1 MTKLLVIDDDDLI
14 LDSFH
19 LAFAE
24 PDYILVSKGTA
35 SEGLAAFSEET
46 PDVAIID
53 IRLPD
58 MSGMELFE
66 KLHEIDAKV
75 PVVLM
80 TGHGTAGTAI
90 EAMRAGA
97 FDYLLK
103 PLDLDALFATIESA
117 AETSRMMRVPATV
130 AEDAESDEG
139 DILIGNCPAMQEV
152 YRSIGRV
159 APQNVTVLILGE
171 SGTGKEV
178 VARAI
183 YNYSKRANDRF
194 LAINCAAIPEQLM
207 ESELFGHEK
216 GAFTGADRQRVG
228 KFELCDKGTLFL
240 DEIGDMTPLMQT
252 KVLRVL
258 QDQTFERVGGNDSI
272 TTDARL
278 IAATNRNLEE
288 MIESGDFRS
297 DLFYRL
303 NDYVIHLPPLRERGD
318 DIPLLV
324 RHFVKRACVSLGET
338 IPTIPE
344 ETMNFLRNYSWPGN
358 VRELQSVVKRALV
371 EATSPVLL
379 PECLPSSIRRN
390 VPATSNTASA
400 AANPA
405 NATDWEAFVSD
416 AMSAGSTS
424 IHDDA
429 IRMMERQI
437 ITRVLRHTDGN
448 QVRAANALGITRTTL
463 RSKIKQYGIAIGR
476 VVDDSVGD

>member
-24 PDYILVSKGTA
+24 PDYTLVSKGTA
-35 SEGLAAFSEET
+35 ADGLAAFAENV

-75 PVVLM
+75 PIVLM

-103 PLDLDALFATIESA
+103 PLDLDALLATVESA

-130 AEDAESDEG
+130 AEDAETDEG
-139 DILIGNCPAMQEV
+139 DLLIGNCPAMQEV

-183 YNYSKRANDRF
+183 YNYGKRAKERF

-228 KFELCDKGTLFL
+228 KFELCDAGTLFL
-240 DEIGDMTPLMQT
+240 DEIGDMTPIMQT

-258 QDQTFERVGGNDSI
+258 QDQTFERVGSNESI

-278 IAATNRNLEE
+278 VAATNRNLEE

-303 NDYVIHLPPLRERGD
+303 NDYVIKLPPLRERGD

-324 RHFVKRACVSLGET
+324 KHFVKRACVSLGKE
-338 IPTIPE
+338 IPAIPD
-344 ETMNFLRNYSWPGN
+344 ETMNLLTAYQWPGN

-371 EATSPVLL
+371 EAASSVLL
-379 PECLPSSIRRN
+379 PECLPNSFRQKTQNSS
-390 VPATSNTASA
+390 ASSSPSG
-400 AANPA
+400 NPKDV
-405 NATDWEAFVSD
+405 TDWEAFVSD
-416 AMSAGSTS
+416 AMDAESTS

-429 IRMMERQI
+429 MRLMERQI
-437 ITRVLRHTDGN
+437 IGRVLRHTNGN
-448 QVRAANALGITRTTL
+448 QVKAANALGITRTTL
-463 RSKIKQYGIAIGR
+463 RTKIKQYGIVIGR
-476 VVDDSVGD
+476 VVDDSS